1 MSPRV
6 RQVARL
12 LIGIA
17 VLGVLLAGLDANL
30 VAERLAHANLL
41 LAAGGILGLVAVH
54 LLGAV
59 TWRTLIRRLAGSELP
74 WRQTFRLY
82 YIGQALGGVTPAN
95 LGGDAFRIHALGLR
109 ETRASV
115 WPVLVQRAGSY
126 IALALIAAV
135 ALVPLSAAAAWAGQ
149 LVVGALLAGVAVAF
163 LPVLLL
169 RAIRVRDSLA
179 QIPRR
184 ALPGAVLVSLG
195 LGALFHLASIVLTY
209 LLLSAVASG
218 PLPLSAL
225 FAIAVARLAI
235 AFPLTPSGL
244 GVQEGAL
251 SVAFAALGL
260 DPAVALA
267 GLLLSRCALLITGA
281 LGMALFMGHRG
292 SPAAAASTADKPRSR
307 ALAVDGG

>member
-17 VLGVLLAGLDANL
+17 VLGVLLAELDAG
-30 VAERLAHANLL
+30 VVVDRLAHANLL

-54 LLGAV
+54 LLGAA
-59 TWRTLIRRLAGSELP
+59 TWRILIGRLAGSELP
-74 WRQTFRLY
+74 WRETFRLY

-95 LGGDAFRIHALGLR
+95 LGGDAFRIHALGLGDP
-109 ETRASV
+109 RASI

-126 IALALIAAV
+126 ISLALIAAI

-149 LVVGALLAGVAVAF
+149 LVVGALLVGVAVAF

-169 RAIRVRDSLA
+169 RAIRVRTSLA
-179 QIPRR
+179 QLPRR
-184 ALPGAVLVSLG
+184 ALPGAVLVGLG
-195 LGALFHLASIVLTY
+195 LGALFHLVSIALTY
-209 LLLSAVASG
+209 LLLSAVANG
-218 PLPLSAL
+218 PLPLSAV

-260 DPAVALA
+260 DPAIALA
-267 GLLLSRCALLITGA
+267 GLLLGRCALLATGA
-281 LGMALFMGHRG
+281 LGMTLFMAR
-292 SPAAAASTADKPRSR
+292 AADKPRPR
-307 ALAVDGG
+307 ALAVDGS

>member
-30 VAERLAHANLL
+30 VVERLAHANLL

-184 ALPGAVLVSLG
+184 ALPGAVLISLG